1 MPGGGLTYLRQAS
14 PKMKQQ
20 QKSPAL
26 QQGFNLILNHSPAE
40 KYL

>member
-1 MPGGGLTYLRQAS
+1 MPEGGFKGSRHAAL
-14 PKMKQQ
+14 KMKQQ

-40 KYL
+40 KDL